1 MVTQS
6 YTATAD
12 RPMSLTLIIRTSLLI
27 TTIATFSR
35 PVEAVLSVNATPE
48 YIHSCRK
55 ADVQFNSCIKETFN
69 HLRPYLINGI
79 EELTVPPIEPLVI
92 PKMQMENGHGAV
104 RVRAILSNMTIHGA
118 SNYTV
123 LNVRSDMNKYRI
135 DLGLFIP
142 HIEAT
147 GNYDVNGNVLLLPV
161 RSRGEFWASFENVTA
176 LAKLYGVEVNKE
188 GVKFMKTERLG
199 IGFKLEKSDFKIK
212 DSINMQNVI
221 GEAMNVFLNENS
233 AEIIEEMKP
242 AASQAIGKHF
252 KNFLN
257 NAFLQIPLKVWLKDS
272 E

>member
-1 MVTQS
+1 MMVTPS
-6 YTATAD
+6 YTAAAD
-12 RPMSLTLIIRTSLLI
+12 RPVSMALRAYLLI
-27 TTIATFSR
+27 TAIATFSR
-35 PVEAVLSVNATPE
+35 PTEAVLSVNATPE

-69 HLRPYLINGI
+69 HLRPYLIDGI

-212 DSINMQNVI
+212 DAINMQNVI